1 MKKLELFNQEQQEMA
16 ALAKVLAHP
25 ARIAILQFLA
35 STPTCISGDISDF
48 LPLSRTTVSQ
58 HLKELKSAGLI
69 QGDVEGLKI
78 KYCLNKT
85 GIEKL
90 KTLFGELF
98 SEITPSENT
107 DCN

>member
-1 MKKLELFNQEQQEMA
+1 MKKLELFEKKQQEIA
-16 ALAKVLAHP
+16 ALAKALSHP

-35 STPTCISGDISDF
+35 STPTCISGDISDY

-58 HLKELKSAGLI
+58 HLKELKSIGFI

-78 KYCLNKT
+78 KYCLNKE

-90 KTLFGELF
+90 KSVFGDLLE
-98 SEITPSENT
+98 EITPCDSKT
-107 DCN
+107 C

>member
-1 MKKLELFNQEQQEMA
+1 MKKLELFDEKQQEIA
-16 ALAKVLAHP
+16 SLAKALSHP

-35 STPTCISGDISDF
+35 STPTCISGDISDY

-58 HLKELKSAGLI
+58 HLKELKSIGLI

-78 KYCLNKT
+78 KYCLNKE

-90 KTLFGELF
+90 NHVFGNLFD
-98 SEITPSENT
+98 EITPSDNKI
-107 DCN
+107 C

>member
-1 MKKLELFNQEQQEMA
+1 MKKLELFEDEQQEVA
-16 ALAKVLAHP
+16 SLAKALSHP

-58 HLKELKSAGLI
+58 HLKELKSTGLI

-78 KYCLNKT
+78 KYCLNKE
-85 GIEKL
+85 GIDKL
-90 KTLFGELF
+90 KNAFGELF
-98 SEITPSENT
+98 DEITPIENKT
-107 DCN
+107 C

>member
-1 MKKLELFNQEQQEMA
+1 MKKLELFEEEQQELA
-16 ALAKVLAHP
+16 SLAKALSHP

-35 STPTCISGDISDF
+35 STPICISGDISDF

-69 QGDVEGLKI
+69 QGEVEGLKI
-78 KYCLNKT
+78 KYCLHKK

-90 KTLFGELF
+90 SKIFGDLLIQ
-98 SEITPSENT
+98 ITPSE
-107 DCN
+107 DKSC

>member
-1 MKKLELFNQEQQEMA
+1 MRKLDLFDEGQQEIAVM
-16 ALAKVLAHP
+16 AKVLSHP

-69 QGDVEGLKI
+69 QGEVEGLKI
-78 KYCLNKT
+78 KYCLNKK

-90 KTLFGELF
+90 KQVFDELLE
-98 SEITPSENT
+98 EITPLVEKN
-107 DCN
+107 C